1 MPSPAPLSDI
11 ATEAD
16 IRLLVDRFYDKVN
29 ADELLSP
36 IFNEVAQVHWEKHL
50 PTMYDFWSGLL
61 LGTGRYRGRP
71 FPKHLALPVDS
82 KHFRRWLTLFTETVD
97 AHFAGPVA
105 DEAIRKA
112 GNIATIFEYRI
123 HQARNPLQIL

>member
-1 MPSPAPLSDI
+1 MPTPALSDI
-11 ATEAD
+11 TTEAD

-36 IFNEVAQVHWEKHL
+36 IFNEVAQVHWEQHL

-61 LGTGRYRGRP
+61 LNTGRYRGRP
-71 FPKHLALPVDS
+71 FPKHLVLPVDGQ
-82 KHFRRWLTLFTETVD
+82 HFHRWLTLFTETVA

-105 DEAIRKA
+105 DDAIRKA
-112 GNIATIFEYRI
+112 GNIAHIFQHRI
-123 HQARNPLQIL
+123 QQARNPLHIL